1 MKLEK
6 QKYYFIY
13 QTTNKLNGK
22 YYIGKH
28 ETYNLNDGYIGSG
41 LLLHKAI
48 NKYGIENFERTIL
61 FFVNDIDSLNFA
73 EKETVTEEIVND
85 PMSYNLKVGGDG
97 GWDFINDP
105 SNNIVKGFQWIN
117 EHKLNNKSNQ
127 CYRTKELLKIDSNFK
142 IAFSKNISNGL
153 KNHWKTYPHP
163 WIGKH
168 HKEETKVK
176 IGKANSIHQIGS
188 KNSNYGH
195 HWWMNPETGESCSIK
210 EGDPIPEGWIKGR
223 RCKKS

>member
-28 ETYNLNDGYIGSG
+28 ETYNLNDGYVGSG

-97 GWDFINDP
+97 GWDHIN
-105 SNNIVKGFQWIN
+105 NNRENYPDIGFVYIN
-117 EHKLNNKSNQ
+117 RHIGRPLKTREKIKNTLKSKSKEISEITSIKLKT
-127 CYRTKELLKIDSNFK
+127 YW
-142 IAFSKNISNGL
+142 
-153 KNHWKTYPHP
+153 KNHTHP
-163 WIGKH
+163 WNGRH
-168 HKEETKVK
+168 HSEESKRK
-176 IGKANSIHQIGS
+176 IGKQ
-188 KNSNYGH
+188 
-195 HWWMNPETGESCSIK
+195 TQ
-210 EGDPIPEGWIKGR
+210 
-223 RCKKS
+223 